1 MMFLRAN
8 TKGEKLNFTFLG
20 MVNTFQNSGVDGSN
34 KSSLI
39 TAGIHADYKLDALT
53 NHAFNGLIDRFYV
66 GNHGNAGGLNDL
78 QVSLA
83 TKISGL
89 AVTLTGHYFT
99 EVEDVDGFDGNDL
112 GSDTYN

>member
-8 TKGEKLNFTFLG
+8 TKGEKLKVSDKLTLG
-20 MVNTFQNSGVDGSN
+20 AGYESISGRTDDSAAFFPLYG
-34 KSSLI
+34 
-39 TAGIHADYKLDALT
+39 T

-99 EVEDVDGFDGNDL
+99 EVIHIIDKRNFKIKL
-112 GSDTYN
+112 S